1 MGVLEAI
8 FLVVGVAFIIVS
20 FFITDKLSDKDVEEL
35 ATLSEAQLKVITDKQ
50 VQEAKKRV
58 EQAIQETAVSKEEQ
72 SERAMEQVSNEKIM
86 AISEYSDTVL
96 DSINKTHNEVMFLY
110 SMLNDKHTE
119 LTKLAND
126 LTALE
131 GEAAGFVNQAKQ
143 QIAVAQKPQEVPVA
157 PAPAPHPVVKPV
169 QPVLQPAPKVS
180 EPVKQETDATEEI
193 KKEKAPMFS
202 NRDRILECYRKGMS
216 EVEIAKALSLGIG
229 EVRLVIDLYDE
240 V

>member
-1 MGVLEAI
+1 M
-8 FLVVGVAFIIVS
+8 VVGVAFIIVS

-35 ATLSEAQLKVITDKQ
+35 ATLSEAQLKIITDKQ

-58 EQAIQETAVSKEEQ
+58 EQVIQETAVGKEEQ
-72 SERAMEQVSNEKIM
+72 SERAMEQISNEKIM

-131 GEAAGFVNQAKQ
+131 GEAQGFMHQAKQ
-143 QIAVAQKPQEVPVA
+143 QIATAQRPQEIPVA
-157 PAPAPHPVVKPV
+157 PAPQPAVKPVAKPV
-169 QPVLQPAPKVS
+169 QPPVQPTPAPKAS
-180 EPVKQETDATEEI
+180 EPVKSEVEVKEEI
-193 KKEKAPMFS
+193 KQEKAPMFS